1 MEIIENALA
10 DGAGA
15 KDSAVEAELAG
26 DSDAVVSVFYPE
38 QQKIGELLSHADGRP
53 TVLYRG
59 LQLVTLA
66 GGARFALTNAANNVK
81 FADLGEATD
90 LLHVSALLAGV
101 GITSFLLPLESTRV
115 ALMPGGFLQQLKVGE
130 QKISLAAARRLARW
144 RVLLCTLAGALFA
157 TGLLILIILISNQM
171 QDRAPAY
178 GWLQKL
184 IMVLIWLGPMP
195 VLAAGWWPS
204 MFTASCLCRDNVLE
218 VIKKVRAAD
227 PTEEPLDEV
236 ATSALALRDLLH
248 KLSEGWGAG
257 LLGLCSFFLSMC
269 VSQLALAL
277 STEWCAGVDHHK
289 PQFAEVLGSARNMIM
304 FFVVLLAF
312 LPLLI
317 AMDLATTSSLCDM
330 LMEELN
336 SAGIRHGVEHDPTI
350 DWIVRR

>member
-15 KDSAVEAELAG
+15 KDSAGEAELAG

-81 FADLGEATD
+81 FADLDEATD

-144 RVLLCTLAGALFA
+144 RVLLCTLAGVLS
-157 TGLLILIILISNQM
+157 TMGLLILIILISRQM
-171 QDRAPAY
+171 QDGLQDNA
-178 GWLQKL
+178 LQKL
-184 IMVLIWLGPMP
+184 IVVLIWLGPMP

-277 STEWCAGVDHHK
+277 STEWCAGVDHHN
-289 PQFAEVLGSARNMIM
+289 PQYAEVLGSARNMVM

>member
-1 MEIIENALA
+1 MCRVYTPRARPGPVESVPTASSRWGHSNVAARIMEIIENALA

-81 FADLGEATD
+81 FADLDEATD

-144 RVLLCTLAGALFA
+144 RVLLCTLAGVLS
-157 TGLLILIILISNQM
+157 TMGLLILIILISRQM
-171 QDRAPAY
+171 QDGLQDNA
-178 GWLQKL
+178 LQKL
-184 IMVLIWLGPMP
+184 IVVLIWLGPMP

-269 VSQLALAL
+269 PAAKAIG
-277 STEWCAGVDHHK
+277 T
-289 PQFAEVLGSARNMIM
+289 GSA
-304 FFVVLLAF
+304 VAVPSAF
-312 LPLLI
+312 SGL
-317 AMDLATTSSLCDM
+317 
-330 LMEELN
+330 
-336 SAGIRHGVEHDPTI
+336 
-350 DWIVRR
+350 